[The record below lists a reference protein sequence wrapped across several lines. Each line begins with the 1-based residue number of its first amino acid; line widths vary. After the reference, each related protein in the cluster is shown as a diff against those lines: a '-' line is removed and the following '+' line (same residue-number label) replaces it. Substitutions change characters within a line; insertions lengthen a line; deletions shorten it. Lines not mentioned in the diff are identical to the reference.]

1 MILYT
6 LLNSLHFNHLIYSK
20 KSLTFKIMLS
30 KSHLLIIGENLYTD
44 YGIIFLL
51 GSINLLVAMVGVI
64 YLIILNYP
72 IRKLQSIIIQSKTNT
87 TSYTNFFKNN
97 KNKLLLNPNLKWNNI
112 ELYYFKNKQQ
122 NYTYRK

>member
-1 MILYT
+1 
-6 LLNSLHFNHLIYSK
+6 
-20 KSLTFKIMLS
+20 MLS

-97 KNKLLLNPNLKWNNI
+97 KNKLLLNPNLK
-112 ELYYFKNKQQ
+112 
-122 NYTYRK
+122 